1 MGKNYNY
8 NKTKTEELNN
18 EVQEVVDELL
28 GVNAEE
34 SSEESVTEKLTDN
47 TSSIGVV
54 CNCEM
59 LNVREEP
66 SKESK
71 SLCIIKAGDEV
82 EINGEDPDFYN
93 VITESG
99 VKGYCMKQFISLK
112 N

>member
-8 NKTKTEELNN
+8 DKTKTEELNN
-18 EVQEVVDELL
+18 KVHEVVDELL

-34 SSEESVTEKLTDN
+34 PVTEKLTDN
-47 TSSIGVV
+47 TSSTGVV
-54 CNCEM
+54 CNCEN

-82 EINGEDPDFYN
+82 EVNGEDTDFYN

>member
-8 NKTKTEELNN
+8 DKTKTEELNN
-18 EVQEVVDELL
+18 KVHEVVDELL

-34 SSEESVTEKLTDN
+34 PVTEKLTDN
-47 TSSIGVV
+47 TSSTGVV
-54 CNCEM
+54 CNCEN

-82 EINGEDPDFYN
+82 EVNGEDADFYN

>member
-1 MGKNYNY
+1 MGKIHNYD
-8 NKTKTEELNN
+8 KTKTEELNN

-34 SSEESVTEKLTDN
+34 PVTEKLTDN
-47 TSSIGVV
+47 TTSTGVV
-54 CNCEM
+54 CNCEN

>member
-8 NKTKTEELNN
+8 DKTKTEELNN
-18 EVQEVVDELL
+18 KVQEVVDELL

-34 SSEESVTEKLTDN
+34 PVTEKITDN
-47 TSSIGVV
+47 TSSTGVV
-54 CNCEM
+54 CNCEN